1 MTLNLTERQQDIPP
15 LVGCLHA
22 NDRKTEFSARTRAQ
36 NIDTLKTER
45 LDVLVI
51 GGGIV
56 GAGIIRDVA
65 LNGGIRAGLIEQ
77 GDFGSG
83 TSSATSQLVHG
94 GFRYLS
100 KGDIALVKEARRERE
115 VLLRIAPNVVKPL
128 PIVILCYT
136 GDRYPF
142 AGIQMAA
149 HYYNHLSQTDRAE
162 KSEVIRDAAE
172 IQHRVGAVQ
181 TEGLKG
187 AVIIWDSTVD
197 DARLCLLTLK
207 DAYLHGASVA
217 NYVRFLDFL
226 RQTRSETVVRVA
238 DSLTGEEFEV
248 RARHI
253 VSATGPW
260 TDKVWEKEQCHPTMA
275 CLNPASGVHASDNV
289 PKLTTQNAK
298 GIHICVA
305 IRAGAAGL
313 KTPPTGIA
321 TFTRSEKSSQGQ
333 PRVIFFLPVGAS
345 TANFNENVEID
356 NAGKCLPCS
365 AGCLPDFGLRKGKY
379 HHGISPNALRT
390 TENRELL
397 LIGTTETHSE
407 GAPEAVRP
415 TAAEV
420 DYLLAET
427 NRIFPSAALTRSDVV
442 SAYAGV
448 RPLIAPKRHP
458 MASANPT
465 CGVLASAMKPLRR
478 FIGRSWTQR
487 GLFHNGD
494 YVSRGH
500 TLTES
505 ASGVIYIYGGKLTT
519 HRQIAEETV
528 DRLAEKLGVARH
540 CQTATLP
547 LLNLAPVGEG
557 CNPAVARL
565 MRRYGDAGTHVIQKW
580 MAQDAT
586 LSEAVTAAFP
596 FVKAEVLYAFWGE
609 MAMNLEDFLWRR
621 TRIGLTPGQG
631 VDIAPQIAQ
640 FLGEHAHWDA
650 ARITAEVKN
659 YCQRIEWLNA
669 FP

>member
-1 MTLNLTERQQDIPP
+1 MMLNLTER
-15 LVGCLHA
+15 LA
-22 NDRKTEFSARTRAQ
+22 NDRKSEFSARTRAQ

-226 RQTRSETVVRVA
+226 RQTRSETVVLVA

-260 TDKVWEKEQCHPTMA
+260 TDKVWEKEQCHPTT
-275 CLNPASGVHASDNV
+275 DNV

-305 IRAGAAGL
+305 LRAGAAPL

-321 TFTRSEKSSQGQ
+321 TFTRSEKSSHRK

-345 TANFNENVEID
+345 TANFNENVDID
-356 NAGKCLPCS
+356 NV
-365 AGCLPDFGLRKGKY
+365 DIELRKETFNHQQTY
-379 HHGISPNALRT
+379 PNAMRRT
-390 TENRELL
+390 EM
-397 LIGTTETHSE
+397 LIGTTETHPE

-458 MASANPT
+458 I
-465 CGVLASAMKPLRR
+465 AMKPLRR

-500 TLTES
+500 TLAES

-565 MRRYGDAGTHVIQKW
+565 MRRYGDAGTDVIQKW

-596 FVKAEVLYAFWGE
+596 FVKAEVRYAFWGE

>member
-1 MTLNLTERQQDIPP
+1 MTLNLTER
-15 LVGCLHA
+15 LA
-22 NDRKTEFSARTRAQ
+22 NDRRAEFSARTRAQ

-181 TEGLKG
+181 TDGLKG

-260 TDKVWEKEQCHPTMA
+260 TDKVWEKEQCHPTT
-275 CLNPASGVHASDNV
+275 DNV

-305 IRAGAAGL
+305 LRAGAARL

-321 TFTRSEKSSQGQ
+321 TFTRSEKSSHRK

-345 TANFNENVEID
+345 TANFNENQEID
-356 NAGKCLPCS
+356 NAHFRSHSTKKV
-365 AGCLPDFGLRKGKY
+365 DIDNVDIGLRKETFNHQQTY
-379 HHGISPNALRT
+379 PNAMRRT
-390 TENRELL
+390 EM
-397 LIGTTETHSE
+397 LIGTTETHPE

-458 MASANPT
+458 I
-465 CGVLASAMKPLRR
+465 AMKPLRR
-478 FIGRSWTQR
+478 FIER

-500 TLTES
+500 TLAES

-565 MRRYGDAGTHVIQKW
+565 MQRYGHAGTDVIQKW

-596 FVKAEVLYAFWGE
+596 FVKAEVRYAFWGE

-640 FLGEHAHWDA
+640 FLGEHASWDA

-659 YCQRIEWLNA
+659 YCQRIQWLNA

>member
-1 MTLNLTERQQDIPP
+1 MTLNLSER
-15 LVGCLHA
+15 LA
-22 NDRKTEFSARTRAQ
+22 NNRKTEFSARTRAQ

-65 LNGGIRAGLIEQ
+65 LNGGISAGLIEQ

-260 TDKVWEKEQCHPTMA
+260 TDKVWEKEQCHPTLA
-275 CLNPASGVHASDNV
+275 SANPARGVLASDNV

-345 TANFNENVEID
+345 TANFNENQEID
-356 NAGKCLPCS
+356 NV
-365 AGCLPDFGLRKGKY
+365 DFGLRKGTSY
-379 HHGISPNALRT
+379 HQPITPNALRT

-478 FIGRSWTQR
+478 FIER

-596 FVKAEVLYAFWGE
+596 FVKAEVRYAFWGE

-659 YCQRIEWLNA
+659 YCQRIQWLNA

>member
-1 MTLNLTERQQDIPP
+1 MTLNLTER
-15 LVGCLHA
+15 LA
-22 NDRKTEFSARTRAQ
+22 NDRRSEFSARTRAQ

-65 LNGGIRAGLIEQ
+65 LNGGISAGLIEQ

-226 RQTRSETVVRVA
+226 HQTRSETVVRVA

-248 RARHI
+248 RAKHI

-260 TDKVWEKEQCHPTMA
+260 TDKVWEKEQCHPTT
-275 CLNPASGVHASDNV
+275 DNV
-289 PKLTTQNAK
+289 PRLTTQNAK

-305 IRAGAAGL
+305 LRAV
-313 KTPPTGIA
+313 KSVIPPTGIA
-321 TFTRSEKSSQGQ
+321 TFTRSEKSSHRK

-345 TANFNENVEID
+345 TANFNENQEID
-356 NAGKCLPCS
+356 NV
-365 AGCLPDFGLRKGKY
+365 DFGLRKGTSY
-379 HHGISPNALRT
+379 HQPTTPNALRQDKK
-390 TENRELL
+390 TENPELL
-397 LIGTTETHSE
+397 LIGTTETHPE

-448 RPLIAPKRHP
+448 RPLIAPKKHP
-458 MASANPT
+458 TASLNPT
-465 CGVLASAMKPLRR
+465 CGVLASAIKPLRR
-478 FIGRSWTQR
+478 FIERD
-487 GLFHNGD
+487 LFHNGD

-505 ASGVIYIYGGKLTT
+505 ANGVIYIYGGKLTT

-547 LLNLAPVGEG
+547 LLNFTPVGDE

-565 MRRYGDAGTHVIQKW
+565 MRRYGDAGTDVIQKW

-596 FVKAEVLYAFWGE
+596 FVKAEVRYAFWGE

-669 FP
+669 GLSL

>member
-1 MTLNLTERQQDIPP
+1 M
-15 LVGCLHA
+15 
-22 NDRKTEFSARTRAQ
+22 EFSARTRAQ

-162 KSEVIRDAAE
+162 KSEVIRDATE

-181 TEGLKG
+181 TDGLKG

-248 RARHI
+248 RAKHI

-260 TDKVWEKEQCHPTMA
+260 TDKVWEKEQCHPTT
-275 CLNPASGVHASDNV
+275 DNV
-289 PKLTTQNAK
+289 PRLTTQNAK

-305 IRAGAAGL
+305 LRAGAAGL

-321 TFTRSEKSSQGQ
+321 TFTRSEKSSQGK

-356 NAGKCLPCS
+356 NV
-365 AGCLPDFGLRKGKY
+365 DFGLRKGTSY
-379 HHGISPNALRT
+379 HQPICPNALRQDKK

-397 LIGTTETHSE
+397 LIGTTETHPE

-448 RPLIAPKRHP
+448 RPLIAPKKHP
-458 MASANPT
+458 TASLNPT

-500 TLTES
+500 TLAES

-547 LLNLAPVGEG
+547 LLNLAPVGEE

-596 FVKAEVLYAFWGE
+596 FVKAEVRYAFWGE

-640 FLGEHAHWDA
+640 FLGEHASWDA
-650 ARITAEVKN
+650 ARIIAEVKN
-659 YCQRIEWLNA
+659 YCQRIQWLNA

>member
-1 MTLNLTERQQDIPP
+1 MTLNLTER
-15 LVGCLHA
+15 LA
-22 NDRKTEFSARTRAQ
+22 NDRKSEFSARTRAQ

-65 LNGGIRAGLIEQ
+65 LNGGISAGLIEQ

-172 IQHRVGAVQ
+172 IQQRVGAVQ
-181 TEGLKG
+181 TDGLKG

-260 TDKVWEKEQCHPTMA
+260 TDKVWEKEQCHPTT
-275 CLNPASGVHASDNV
+275 DNV

-305 IRAGAAGL
+305 LRAGSARL
-313 KTPPTGIA
+313 QTPPTGIA
-321 TFTRSEKSSQGQ
+321 TFTRSEKSSHRK

-345 TANFNENVEID
+345 TANFNENQEID
-356 NAGKCLPCS
+356 NV
-365 AGCLPDFGLRKGKY
+365 DFPLRSTKKVDIDNVDIGLRREDVVVPT
-379 HHGISPNALRT
+379 HHSVRNAEDRK

-397 LIGTTETHSE
+397 LIGTTETHPE

-458 MASANPT
+458 I
-465 CGVLASAMKPLRR
+465 AMKPLRG
-478 FIGRSWTQR
+478 FIER

-500 TLTES
+500 TLAES

-565 MRRYGDAGTHVIQKW
+565 MRRYGDAGTDVIQKW

-596 FVKAEVLYAFWGE
+596 FVKAEVRYAFWGE

>member
-260 TDKVWEKEQCHPTMA
+260 TDKVSEKEQCHPTT
-275 CLNPASGVHASDNV
+275 DNV

-305 IRAGAAGL
+305 VRAGAAGL
-313 KTPPTGIA
+313 KTPSTGIA

-356 NAGKCLPCS
+356 NV
-365 AGCLPDFGLRKGKY
+365 DFGLRKGTSY
-379 HHGISPNALRT
+379 HQPICPNALRT

-397 LIGTTETHSE
+397 LIGTTETHPE

-478 FIGRSWTQR
+478 FIER

-500 TLTES
+500 TLAES

-596 FVKAEVLYAFWGE
+596 FVKAEVRYAFWGE

-640 FLGEHAHWDA
+640 FLGEHASWDA
-650 ARITAEVKN
+650 ARIIAEVKN
-659 YCQRIEWLNA
+659 YCQRIQWLNA